1 MSRLSYTET
10 LFRSDKHRLVCILD
24 VSVNDQAHSGTSEAT
39 VVPAEIRVSP
49 LVDRM
54 IRPGNH
60 IMLSEDQRPP
70 FEVKVGFF
78 GGQNGPFDIVLG
90 PLLKKYG
97 LYGRRTGAARAL

>member
-1 MSRLSYTET
+1 MSYKEA
-10 LFRSDKHRLVCILD
+10 LFRSDEHRLVCILD

-70 FEVKVGFF
+70 FEVKVAFL
-78 GGQNGPFDIVLG
+78 GQNVPFDIVLG
-90 PLLKKYG
+90 PLLKITG
-97 LYGRRTGAARAL
+97 SYGRRTGAERAL

>member
-1 MSRLSYTET
+1 MSRLSYKEA
-10 LFRSDKHRLVCILD
+10 LFRSDEHRLVCILD
-24 VSVNDQAHSGTSEAT
+24 VSVIYQADSGTSEAT

-70 FEVKVGFF
+70 FEVKVGFLETRTALS
-78 GGQNGPFDIVLG
+78 IS
-90 PLLKKYG
+90 YWA
-97 LYGRRTGAARAL
+97 LY